1 MAGKT
6 MGAQSLT
13 RALDVLEC
21 LEETQGSLGVT
32 EIARR
37 LDLPAA
43 TVHRLVQALLA
54 RGYVRQLPDRRYNLG
69 SRLSTLGASATSLVV
84 RRAAPV
90 LRMLAAETGESAN
103 LAMFTSG
110 YAEYVGQAPGTRSMR
125 MFTEVGRQVPLFC
138 TGVGKA
144 ILASLP
150 ESEAE
155 RIASREPYEQ
165 HTPSTLM
172 SPSALLRDIER
183 IRETGYAIDEGEME
197 QGVRCVAVAF
207 RAPLLHA
214 LSVSGPTSRMT
225 DDVIERAARLLTAAA
240 EQLVRTLD
248 DRD

>member
-1 MAGKT
+1 
-6 MGAQSLT
+6 
-13 RALDVLEC
+13 
-21 LEETQGSLGVT
+21 
-32 EIARR
+32 
-37 LDLPAA
+37 
-43 TVHRLVQALLA
+43 
-54 RGYVRQLPDRRYNLG
+54 
-69 SRLSTLGASATSLVV
+69 
-84 RRAAPV
+84 
-90 LRMLAAETGESAN
+90 
-103 LAMFTSG
+103 
-110 YAEYVGQAPGTRSMR
+110 